1 MIKSY
6 RNKSPA
12 SLHAVRLRK
21 KKRSTPQKKGVKSR
35 SRSRGTPRG
44 VVRRGRRLRGGL
56 LTNDCPICYLPLVEY
71 DRASGNFCAKLS
83 CNHYFH
89 RDCLYQTR
97 PLGTVDKPCPTCRR
111 VFRWA
116 EIVEED
122 KVPYTTAEIADEAGL
137 EAAATA
143 AALRDAPISARMTE
157 VRVRDAAAR
166 DAAQRQDPVVQR
178 QQLQQL
184 QQLEQRRNPATERRQ
199 NPAGAGQ
206 REPAA
211 RQQLQQQRQQQQ
223 QRLQQRDQQVQ
234 QQQQQQAQERQQQLQ
249 LIRVAAANQNE
260 ILQQLRQRQYY
271 AANEAAVMAVLNA
284 LNQQT
289 RTNFEQH
296 QRLVNE
302 LYGAKDQY
310 NDAQVYQ
317 SADFM
322 LVARRLHAVE
332 LAFRAV
338 EAAST
343 LFMKD
348 QIYERRALDAARQSY
363 PQSEALARYEE
374 TVHAI
379 HAAYKQESDQHEAQL
394 RERELTAEAQRLEMY
409 NDI

>member
-1 MIKSY
+1 
-6 RNKSPA
+6 
-12 SLHAVRLRK
+12 
-21 KKRSTPQKKGVKSR
+21 
-35 SRSRGTPRG
+35 
-44 VVRRGRRLRGGL
+44 
-56 LTNDCPICYLPLVEY
+56 
-71 DRASGNFCAKLS
+71 
-83 CNHYFH
+83 
-89 RDCLYQTR
+89 
-97 PLGTVDKPCPTCRR
+97 

-137 EAAATA
+137 EAAA

-234 QQQQQQAQERQQQLQ
+234 QEQQQQAQERQQQLQ